1 MRLLAATF
9 AVALCAASSA
19 QAREINRYN
28 VGGWQVGVFTN
39 DQSGRFSHCAAS
51 ANYRNGLTLLF
62 SVSESLE
69 WAIGFSSPEWRLTQ
83 GRDFD
88 VEFRI
93 DGGRVHSVRGR
104 AVTDRLVRATL
115 PDRVELF
122 NQFRLGLRMVVSL
135 NDNPEVTFNLS
146 NTNAMLTEVLNC
158 ARRTKG
164 YSENPTSNNNDRP
177 RGDDRN
183 TRPRND
189 DRDVRPRNDNR
200 PRESER
206 DTGSRSDFR
215 TPAAPQQNRVT
226 QTPQTPNRNDGG
238 SSGSYRASEQ
248 GDNRV
253 ARVPPPD
260 RERDDT
266 TRQTDRRPVS
276 PPANTPALG
285 PTPDSRQEATQV
297 ATDILRRANFSFE
310 FQKPEQLNA
319 DLRERHDVVWRADEF
334 LGTLRIYPDARADNI
349 ERVRSSVI
357 SADTAACKGTLDTGT
372 LPAMADSKSVTMFTA
387 CKGSPVSSTY
397 YILLPRRRGGIYLL
411 GIAGTGEVA
420 ARLQNV
426 ANAYRTVALEVVE
439 K

>member
-1 MRLLAATF
+1 MRLLAAIF
-9 AVALCAASSA
+9 AVALSAASSA

-28 VGGWQVGVFTN
+28 VGGWQIGVFTN

-69 WAIGFSSPEWRLTQ
+69 WAIGFSSPEWRLTP

-93 DGGRVHSVRGR
+93 DGGRVTNVRGR
-104 AVTDRLVRATL
+104 AVTERLVRATL
-115 PDRVELF
+115 PDSVGLF

-135 NDNPEVTFNLS
+135 NDNPDVTFNLS
-146 NTNAMLTEVLNC
+146 NTNAMLTEILNC
-158 ARRTKG
+158 ARKNKG

-177 RGDDRN
+177 RG
-183 TRPRND
+183 D

-206 DTGSRSDFR
+206 DTGSRSDNR
-215 TPAAPQQNRVT
+215 TPVAPQQNQNRVT
-226 QTPQTPNRNDGG
+226 QMPQTPRRNDGG
-238 SSGSYRASEQ
+238 SSGSFRANEQ

-253 ARVPPPD
+253 ARVPD

-266 TRQTDRRPVS
+266 TRRTERRPVA

-285 PTPDSRQEATQV
+285 PTPDSRQEATQI

-319 DLRERHDVVWRADEF
+319 DLRERYDVVWRADEF
-334 LGTLRIYPDARADNI
+334 LGTLRIHPDARADNI

-387 CKGSPVSSTY
+387 CKGAQVSST
-397 YILLPRRRGGIYLL
+397 
-411 GIAGTGEVA
+411 
-420 ARLQNV
+420 
-426 ANAYRTVALEVVE
+426 
-439 K
+439 

>member
-28 VGGWQVGVFTN
+28 VGGWQIGVFTN

-51 ANYRNGLTLLF
+51 GNYRNGLTLLF

-93 DGGRVHSVRGR
+93 DGGRVNNVRGR

-115 PDRVELF
+115 PDNVGLF

-146 NTNAMLTEVLNC
+146 NTNAMLTEILNC
-158 ARRTKG
+158 ARKNKG

-177 RGDDRN
+177 RGDDRD
-183 TRPRND
+183 TRPQRD
-189 DRDVRPRNDNR
+189 DRDNRPRNDNR

-206 DTGSRSDFR
+206 DTGSRSDNR
-215 TPAAPQQNRVT
+215 TPLAPQQNQNRVT
-226 QTPQTPNRNDGG
+226 QTPQRNDGG
-238 SSGSYRASEQ
+238 SSGSFRANEQ

-253 ARVPPPD
+253 ARVPD
-260 RERDDT
+260 RERDDDN
-266 TRQTDRRPVS
+266 RRPERRPVS

-285 PTPDSRQEATQV
+285 PTPDSRQEATQI

-319 DLRERHDVVWRADEF
+319 DLRDRYDVVWRADEF
-334 LGTLRIYPDARADNI
+334 LGTLRIHPDARADNI

-357 SADTAACKGTLDTGT
+357 SADTAACKGKLDTGT

-387 CKGSPVSSTY
+387 CKGAQVSSTY

>member
-1 MRLLAATF
+1 MRLLAAIF
-9 AVALCAASSA
+9 AVALSAASSA

-28 VGGWQVGVFTN
+28 VGGWQIGVFTN

-69 WAIGFSSPEWRLTQ
+69 WAIGFSSPEWRLTP

-93 DGGRVHSVRGR
+93 DGGRVHNVRGR

-115 PDRVELF
+115 PDSVGLF

-135 NDNPEVTFNLS
+135 NDNPDVTFNLS
-146 NTNAMLTEVLNC
+146 NTNAMLTEILNC
-158 ARRTKG
+158 ARKNKG

-177 RGDDRN
+177 RG
-183 TRPRND
+183 D

-206 DTGSRSDFR
+206 DTGSRSDNR
-215 TPAAPQQNRVT
+215 TPTTPQQNQNRVT
-226 QTPQTPNRNDGG
+226 QMPQTPRRNDGG
-238 SSGSYRASEQ
+238 SSGSFRANEQ

-253 ARVPPPD
+253 ARVPD

-266 TRQTDRRPVS
+266 TRRTERRPVA

-285 PTPDSRQEATQV
+285 PTPDSRQEATQI

-319 DLRERHDVVWRADEF
+319 DLRERYDVVWRADEF
-334 LGTLRIYPDARADNI
+334 LGTLRIHPDARADNI

-387 CKGSPVSSTY
+387 CKGAQVSSTY

-420 ARLQNV
+420 TRLQNV
-426 ANAYRTVALEVVE
+426 AYAYRTVALEVVE

>member
-28 VGGWQVGVFTN
+28 VGGWQIGVFTN

-51 ANYRNGLTLLF
+51 GNYRNGLTLLF

-93 DGGRVHSVRGR
+93 DGGRVNNVRGR

-115 PDRVELF
+115 PDNVGLF

-146 NTNAMLTEVLNC
+146 NTNAMLTEILNC
-158 ARRTKG
+158 ARKNKG

-177 RGDDRN
+177 RGDDRD
-183 TRPRND
+183 TRPQRD
-189 DRDVRPRNDNR
+189 DRDNRPRNDNR

-206 DTGSRSDFR
+206 DTGSRSDNR
-215 TPAAPQQNRVT
+215 TPLAPQQNQNRVT
-226 QTPQTPNRNDGG
+226 QTPQRNDGG
-238 SSGSYRASEQ
+238 SSGSFRANEQ

-253 ARVPPPD
+253 ARVPD
-260 RERDDT
+260 RERDDDNP
-266 TRQTDRRPVS
+266 RAERRPVS

-285 PTPDSRQEATQV
+285 PTPDSRQEATQI

-319 DLRERHDVVWRADEF
+319 DLRDRYDVVWRADEF
-334 LGTLRIYPDARADNI
+334 LGTLRIHPDARADNI

-357 SADTAACKGTLDTGT
+357 SADTAACKGKLDTGT

-387 CKGSPVSSTY
+387 CKGAQVSSTY

>member
-1 MRLLAATF
+1 MRLLAATL

-51 ANYRNGLTLLF
+51 GNYRNGLTLLF

-69 WAIGFSSPEWRLTQ
+69 WAIGFSSPEWRLTP

-93 DGGRVHSVRGR
+93 DGGRLQSVRGR

-135 NDNPEVTFNLS
+135 NDNPEVVFNLS
-146 NTNAMLTEVLNC
+146 NTNAMLTEILNC
-158 ARRTKG
+158 ARKNKG
-164 YSENPTSNNNDRP
+164 YSENPASNRP
-177 RGDDRN
+177 RNDDRD

-189 DRDVRPRNDNR
+189 DRPRNDNR
-200 PRESER
+200 PPESER
-206 DTGSRSDFR
+206 DTGSRSDNR
-215 TPAAPQQNRVT
+215 TPAIPPQNQNRVT
-226 QTPQTPNRNDGG
+226 RMPQAPQTPQRDERGF
-238 SSGSYRASEQ
+238 SGSFRASEQ

-260 RERDDT
+260 RERDDDV
-266 TRQTDRRPVS
+266 RRNERRPVA
-276 PPANTPALG
+276 PPADAPALG
-285 PTPDSRQEATQV
+285 PTPDSRQEATQI

-310 FQKPEQLNA
+310 FQKPEQLSA
-319 DLRERHDVVWRADEF
+319 DLRDRYDVVWRADEF
-334 LGTLRIYPDARADNI
+334 LGTLRIHPDARADNI
-349 ERVRSSVI
+349 ERLRSSVI
-357 SADTAACKGTLDTGT
+357 SADTAACKGKLDTGT

-387 CKGSPVSSTY
+387 CKGDQLSSTY

-420 ARLQNV
+420 TRLQNV
-426 ANAYRTVALEVVE
+426 AHAYRTVALEVVE